1 MTLKHRRIKKLLIAN
16 RGEIAI
22 RVERACRE
30 LGIRS
35 VAVYSDADRTC
46 LHVLMA
52 DEAYPLHGVTAA
64 ETYLAQDK
72 IIEAAKKAG
81 VDAIHPGYGFLSENP
96 VFAERLRNEGIIFVG
111 PDAQAIRTLG
121 DKTAARK
128 LAAKLGIPTAAGVP
142 DPLNDET
149 QALYFA
155 EQIGFP
161 VLLKAAAGG
170 GGKGM
175 RMVRSREEMSASLRT
190 AKSEAKSAF
199 GDDRVYME
207 KYIQHPKHVEIQ
219 ILADQHGNTVYLGER
234 ECSIQRRHQ
243 KVIEESP
250 SPIMNPEMR
259 RAMGESAVRLAK
271 EAGYTNAGTVEFL
284 VDKDRQFYFLEV
296 NTRLQVEHPVTES
309 VTGIDLV
316 MQQIAIAEGR
326 ELTMRQETI
335 QPHGHSI
342 QCRIYAEDPANDF
355 FPSTGTLREY
365 RLPQGPRVRVDNG
378 FRPGDEISI
387 YYDPLLAKVV
397 TWADTRTEAIKSME
411 RALKEFLVAGVETTI
426 PFCLS
431 VLSHQAF
438 LDGSFTTHFV
448 EDHFAPSLLGTADPA
463 EESAAALAAS
473 IIWNR
478 KTNFSTSG
486 ENHSPGKQRSNW
498 KELRKETYRQ

>member
-1 MTLKHRRIKKLLIAN
+1 MLIAN
-16 RGEIAI
+16 RGEIAV

-35 VAVYSDADRTC
+35 VAIYSDVDRTC

-52 DEAYPLHGVTAA
+52 DEAFPIHGLAA
-64 ETYLAQDK
+64 TETYLAQDK
-72 IIEAAKKAG
+72 IIEIAKKAR

-111 PDAQAIRTLG
+111 PHAQAIRTLG

-128 LAAKLGIPTAAGVP
+128 LAIKLGIPTAAGSP
-142 DPLNDET
+142 EPLKDDA
-149 QALYFA
+149 QAFHFA
-155 EQIGFP
+155 EQMGFP

-175 RMVRSREEMSASLRT
+175 RVVRSRVEISASLRT
-190 AKSEAKSAF
+190 AKREAKSAF

-207 KYIQHPKHVEIQ
+207 KYIQDPKHVEIQ
-219 ILADQHGNTVYLGER
+219 ILADEHGNTVYLGER

-250 SPIMNPEMR
+250 SVIMNPEMR

-284 VDKDRQFYFLEV
+284 VDKESHFYFLEV

-326 ELTMRQETI
+326 ELTLRQETI
-335 QPHGHSI
+335 EPRGHSI

-355 FPSTGTLREY
+355 FPSTGTLHEY

-378 FRPGDEISI
+378 FKPGDEISV
-387 YYDPLLAKVV
+387 YFDPLLAKVI
-397 TWADTRTEAIKSME
+397 TWAHTRTEAIKSME
-411 RALKEFLVAGVETTI
+411 RALKEFVVSGVETTI

-438 LDGSFTTHFV
+438 LDGSFTTRFVDEHFT
-448 EDHFAPSLLGTADPA
+448 PNRPGTSDT
-463 EESAAALAAS
+463 EEEATAALAAS
-473 IIWNR
+473 LLWNR
-478 KTNFSTSG
+478 RSSFSTNSQTG
-486 ENHSPGKQRSNW
+486 SPSKQRSNW
-498 KELRKETYRQ
+498 KDLRKETYRQ

>member
-1 MTLKHRRIKKLLIAN
+1 MTLKHRQIRKLLIAN
-16 RGEIAI
+16 RGEIAV

-35 VAVYSDADRTC
+35 VAVYSDTDRTC

-52 DEAYPLHGVTAA
+52 DEAFPLHGVTAT

-72 IIEAAKKAG
+72 IIEIAKKAG

-111 PDAQAIRTLG
+111 PHPQAIRTLG

-128 LAAKLGIPTAAGVP
+128 LAAKLGIPTAAGTP
-142 DPLNDET
+142 EPLKDDA
-149 QALYFA
+149 QALHFA
-155 EQIGFP
+155 EQLGFP

-175 RMVRSREEMSASLRT
+175 RVVSSREEVSANLRT

-207 KYIQHPKHVEIQ
+207 KYIQDPKHVEIQ
-219 ILADQHGNTVYLGER
+219 ILADEHGNTVYLGER

-259 RAMGESAVRLAK
+259 RTMGESAVRLAK
-271 EAGYTNAGTVEFL
+271 EAGYTNAGTIEFL
-284 VDKDRQFYFLEV
+284 VDKERHFYFLEV
-296 NTRLQVEHPVTES
+296 NTRLQVEHPVTEC

-326 ELTMRQETI
+326 ELTLRQETI
-335 QPHGHSI
+335 QPHGHSV

-378 FRPGDEISI
+378 FKPGDEISV
-387 YYDPLLAKVV
+387 YYDPLLAKVI
-397 TWADTRTEAIKSME
+397 TWADTRTDAVKSME
-411 RALKEFLVAGVETTI
+411 RALKEFVVSGVETTI

-438 LDGSFTTHFV
+438 LDGSFTTRFVDEHFT
-448 EDHFAPSLLGTADPA
+448 PNRLGTADT
-463 EESAAALAAS
+463 EEEATAALAAS
-473 IIWNR
+473 LIWNR
-478 KTNFSTSG
+478 RPKFSTNG
-486 ENHSPGKQRSNW
+486 QTGSPGKQRSNW
-498 KELRKETYRQ
+498 KDLRKETYRQ